1 MAERLPK
8 HTKMPLYTHH
18 HLPLSRL
25 KKLSA
30 VVTLL
35 FALPLSVHAAG
46 LGKLTVL
53 SSLGQ
58 PLRAEIE
65 LTSTNQAEQASLVA
79 KLASADAFRKANID
93 VNPVL
98 STLRFEILQR
108 GGMPFIR
115 ITSTQAI
122 NEPFVDMLLELS
134 GSSRQVREYTF
145 LLDPPEMHKPQTAQV
160 APSAP
165 AVVAAEPAKMPAA
178 AEIKPTEQ
186 KTIEAKPATS
196 SKPMAIPAQAVATG
210 HLDDEE
216 PAPKIIVKSAPS
228 SLAEELIRT
237 GRSDNSKVSN
247 APVSPAVAEKTVP
260 APTTPGAMTA
270 AKGSKSKTPAEKS
283 TDSKSYRVKDG
294 DTLGQ
299 IAGRTKD
306 NSVSLDQMLVAL
318 YRANPD
324 AFIGDNMNRLRAGHV
339 LTLPAASD
347 ANTQG
352 QAEAHATVVAQAQD
366 FNSYRNKLA
375 GQVASGAATMSSESK
390 HSGGGKVTA
399 RVQEK
404 TVGSEAQDK
413 LQLSKAGVGAG
424 EKAAIEEKIA
434 ADKALAEA
442 NERVKELEKNVSDL
456 QKLLEIKNKTLTD
469 LSAQQKSPVTP
480 PTAAVSAPPVVAPA
494 AETKPATQAAEA
506 AAPEAVAP
514 TPAPV
519 EALKPPPM
527 VPVPTPIAK
536 PGFFDH
542 LKDNPFAIPAAGLL
556 VALLAG
562 LGFVRVRN
570 KKKAAVPAASG
581 ATQVPETNADDEPVE
596 AHQAVAEPLDPLVEA
611 DQYIAYGRDEQAEEV
626 LRQAMQKE
634 PERQAIP
641 LKLLEIYY
649 KRRDVAA
656 FNGIARQLHK
666 VSGGIGVDWTEAAT
680 MGVVLDPNNPLYAE
694 AAVEEMMPAIE
705 VAVPSKAVAAAPPP
719 PVEKAPEPEPDAGL
733 EFDLS
738 DFKAAEMPTSAT
750 QLDDIGS
757 KIDFD
762 LELDSGTKTVD
773 KEVAVPEKAPAPPPA
788 PAPAPI
794 ELEMPEPPAASTSLG
809 VEDDESAF
817 ATEMATKLDLAEA
830 YQEIGDKD
838 GALELLEEV
847 IRGGSDSQI
856 ERAKDMLSKL
866 K

>member
-1 MAERLPK
+1 
-8 HTKMPLYTHH
+8 
-18 HLPLSRL
+18 
-25 KKLSA
+25 
-30 VVTLL
+30 
-35 FALPLSVHAAG
+35 
-46 LGKLTVL
+46 
-53 SSLGQ
+53 
-58 PLRAEIE
+58 
-65 LTSTNQAEQASLVA
+65 
-79 KLASADAFRKANID
+79 
-93 VNPVL
+93 
-98 STLRFEILQR
+98 
-108 GGMPFIR
+108 
-115 ITSTQAI
+115 
-122 NEPFVDMLLELS
+122 
-134 GSSRQVREYTF
+134 
-145 LLDPPEMHKPQTAQV
+145 
-160 APSAP
+160 
-165 AVVAAEPAKMPAA
+165 
-178 AEIKPTEQ
+178 
-186 KTIEAKPATS
+186 
-196 SKPMAIPAQAVATG
+196 
-210 HLDDEE
+210 
-216 PAPKIIVKSAPS
+216 
-228 SLAEELIRT
+228 
-237 GRSDNSKVSN
+237 
-247 APVSPAVAEKTVP
+247 
-260 APTTPGAMTA
+260 MTA

-347 ANTQG
+347 ANTLG
-352 QAEAHATVVAQAQD
+352 QTEAHATVVAQAQD

-424 EKAAIEEKIA
+424 DKATAEEKIA

-442 NERVKELEKNVSDL
+442 NERVKELEKNVNDL
-456 QKLLEIKNKTLTD
+456 QKLLEIKNKTLSD
-469 LSAQQKSPVTP
+469 LGTQQKNSVTP
-480 PTAAVSAPPVVAPA
+480 STVAVPASPVVAPA
-494 AETKPATQAAEA
+494 AEIKPTTEAAEA
-506 AAPEAVAP
+506 AAPEAAAP
-514 TPAPV
+514 TLAPSEVNPV
-519 EALKPPPM
+519 EAPKPPPV

-536 PGFFDH
+536 PVFFDH
-542 LKDNPFAIPAAGLL
+542 IKDNPFAIPAAGLL
-556 VALLAG
+556 LALLAG

-570 KKKAAVPAASG
+570 KKKVAVPAAAG
-581 ATQVPETNADDEPVE
+581 PAQVPGPGANADEAPVE

-611 DQYIAYGRDEQAEEV
+611 DQYIAYGRDEQAEEL

-656 FNGIARQLHK
+656 FNGIARQLHR
-666 VSGGIGVDWTEAAT
+666 VSGGIGASWTEAAT
-680 MGVVLDPNNPLYAE
+680 MGVVLDPSNPLYAE
-694 AAVEEMMPAIE
+694 AAVEEEVIPTIE

-719 PVEKAPEPEPDAGL
+719 PVEKVPEPESDAGL

-738 DFKAAEMPTSAT
+738 DFKAAEMPASAA

-762 LELDSGTKTVD
+762 LELDSGAKAVD
-773 KEVAVPEKAPAPPPA
+773 KEVSVPEKALAPP

-809 VEDDESAF
+809 AEDDESAF